1 MTNQSKATHSI
12 STSIGTGDFFP
23 QDTAGTSSGTHE
35 DGIAPITVAASNAW
49 DDVGIFQMLDR
60 EFLDPSWLEDVQV

>member
-12 STSIGTGDFFP
+12 STSTGTGNLSP
-23 QDTAGTSSGTHE
+23 HDTAGILSGTHE
-35 DGIAPITVAASNAW
+35 DGIAPVTVAASDAW
-49 DDVGIFQMLDR
+49 DDVGIFQMLDQ